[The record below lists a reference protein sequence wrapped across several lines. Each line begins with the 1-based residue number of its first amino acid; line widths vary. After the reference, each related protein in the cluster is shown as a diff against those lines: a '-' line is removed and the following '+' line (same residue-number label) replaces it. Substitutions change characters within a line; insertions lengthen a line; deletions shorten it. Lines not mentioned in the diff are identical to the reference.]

1 MKEAGSSLAVRLRS
15 GTGMTMG
22 GDTGLGVPEPGCAN
36 RSLSSRWGISEAGGT
51 NSKLTEEEE
60 EDLEREMERR
70 ALDGGEVAGTG
81 RRTVKVGGLEASVEE
96 E

>member
-1 MKEAGSSLAVRLRS
+1 MKEAGSPLAVQLRS
-15 GTGMTMG
+15 GTG
-22 GDTGLGVPEPGCAN
+22 LGVRVPELGCAN
-36 RSLSSRWGISEAGGT
+36 RSLSSRGSISEAGGT